1 MSLITKIKA
10 DQLTARK
17 AKNAV
22 AASLLTTLMSDA
34 LMVAKNAG
42 REAPSDDEVIAVV
55 RKFLK
60 GNAEV
65 QANVK
70 DERLGIAIQEAAL
83 LNDYL
88 PQQMTNE
95 ALRNHVT
102 GFIKNNDAKD
112 MGSVM
117 KYLKENFSGLYDG
130 KAASGIIKEE
140 LTKI

>member
-117 KYLKENFSGLYDG
+117 KYLKENFSRLYDG

-140 LTKI
+140 LAKI